1 MELKI
6 SNPDQIP
13 WWLIFEMLEEI
24 AYQYPDFIKIVPYKA
39 QFEREGRVY
48 ELELKTEVDAIVTK
62 ATKER

>member
-24 AYQYPDFIKIVPYKA
+24 SYQYPDFTKIVPYQA
-39 QFEREGRVY
+39 QFGREGRVY

-62 ATKER
+62 ATKKR

>member
-1 MELKI
+1 MQLKI

-24 AYQYPDFIKIVPYKA
+24 SYQYPDFSKIVPYQA
-39 QFEREGRVY
+39 QFGREGKVY